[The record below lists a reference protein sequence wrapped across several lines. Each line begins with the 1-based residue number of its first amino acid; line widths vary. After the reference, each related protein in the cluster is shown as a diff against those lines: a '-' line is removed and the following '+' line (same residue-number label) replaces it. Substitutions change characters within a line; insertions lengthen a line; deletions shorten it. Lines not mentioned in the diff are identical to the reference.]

1 MDQVLLGVKAVP
13 SDTSRSDFSFELMTE
28 EEAEAL
34 SLEENTEALQSD
46 RDATVDGEVDLGSSI
61 AKRMEGFKKIVL
73 QVEDE
78 RSQVAREHGQAYT
91 PKKVLNLLLDVRTR
105 WNSVLFMLERALRYR
120 EAIDALC
127 DHSVWKIYS
136 PYRLSQNEW
145 EVVEMIANWL
155 KVLHF
160 LSLPDR
166 QFHLLQMQVF
176 RKAST
181 KMSGDQY
188 VTLSSSLAVY
198 AALMSYVAKLR
209 KMPAI
214 RSSLALQNGLSA
226 CYEKL
231 EKFYDKSTFE
241 TEYYYFATSKSL
253 ELFSTDYFSN
263 FKDTLFK
270 KDSDLFSEE
279 WIKGC
284 HDSFMDTLDR
294 HYPPNPSQILP
305 APVQPLTDSMEI
317 DEFDAELRALPP
329 PPKEVSI
336 PHRLELEQ
344 YLAEDITAAEPLDW
358 WRVTVWSGASISVVM

>member
-120 EAIDALC
+120 E
-127 DHSVWKIYS
+127 
-136 PYRLSQNEW
+136 
-145 EVVEMIANWL
+145 
-155 KVLHF
+155 
-160 LSLPDR
+160 
-166 QFHLLQMQVF
+166 MQVF